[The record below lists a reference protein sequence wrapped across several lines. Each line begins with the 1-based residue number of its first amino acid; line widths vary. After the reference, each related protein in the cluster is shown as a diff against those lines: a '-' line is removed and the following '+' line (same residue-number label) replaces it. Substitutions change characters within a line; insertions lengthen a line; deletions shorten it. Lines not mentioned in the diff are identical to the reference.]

1 MSYFPTIGTTAIN
14 FPTPDY
20 LLPHSWKENKVCVVS
35 IIGKSGYQPFT
46 SKASPFNNL
55 LDADVFKEVKGHLQ
69 DAINQGEIECYFDG
83 DNNVVYLHH
92 TSVHDTYRLV
102 TAADRLSNATHKD
115 FQQLWQH
122 EECHY
127 AKSFLFLFQISHLI
141 VISHPGSSFDV
152 TYVRLFRIL
161 DTIRMKVQKCVQD
174 QLMDLPISKDWKYNG
189 RPCSP
194 RVLFVFETATL
205 DYDPDEMVETVGY
218 RPKPQKISPIKRLQH
233 CMEDQIYKILRKSR
247 VITNIS
253 NNSLFAVPANQ
264 EFVFIHVAQN
274 HISDPVLFFLQQLR
288 ENTTQGDAEIGS
300 TQSKSFQSSRSG
312 TSLPGER
319 SRSSPLSRGGGEFS
333 FKEFL
338 WQHIDMA
345 LTKGFDDNVG
355 RHPVAANFELAT
367 SQTWFLLANRLY
379 SLFFSEKL
387 DPKIQPHCNTL
398 KSLLETDLRFS
409 ENRCNKVLPMAES
422 AYQENLPTHY
432 VTAYHL
438 SKLAQAKKVFS
449 QFARGP
455 GCDKY
460 VGQLEE
466 SCERFWRN
474 GRQLCEEVS
483 LTGNHC
489 VNPLHRTDDDPETLS
504 NSHLPCM
511 SHSSQ
516 LKMVAAC
523 NCGRSKGDRE
533 DPFTHKTANFDFYE
547 KLKDTCCGQL
557 ESYKFPTFQPS
568 TSDIRAA
575 AFSLK
580 DLSAATQKLQVR
592 DDDEKVDNEKVA
604 DDAEAEVE
612 VERDGDKTPDKDSLM
627 PAASKAD
634 LAAVTQGTTNLS
646 LALSLGQSGGGAD
659 LFVGGHQSNCSP
671 LPDQDAVSN
680 PDHTDAHTPG
690 SPDVHHVS
698 SPVRQH
704 STTEYLPGMIHTDS
718 PSGLL
723 PKFPSWSLVCLGKST
738 TYNQN
743 QGLDMPGFLPGS
755 NFLLPWDVTVQA
767 ERDKWPPVGE
777 TGGKKDKWPT
787 VGETGKKGKQKKSSR
802 GKEMTELALRVFV
815 GEEYECPRGHRFC
828 CSGPEKIIKVSSTS
842 SVKDNANKL
851 INMDMPLYCP
861 CLHCRSSKGYMAQ
874 LMRIYIVTPDGP
886 LQVSVNPL
894 VQPAPHPCPTFH
906 PGVGGEVDLTPGSIW
921 VLRLPSVYMGDS
933 GPYTIPSDIAQL
945 PACRLLKGTFNF
957 KEMQS
962 D

>member
-1 MSYFPTIGTTAIN
+1 MLSVYATHGSMVDEETLKRHFRLLVKDKASLAIKAAVVVYEN
-14 FPTPDY
+14 GNVADRVGKISVKSKDLKIFTSSDVLDDIELLMINIEVEFRRTFDVSEAETVRFNGVTYCVKDLSTNQIVAFNGAKY
-20 LLPHSWKENKVCVVS
+20 LIVTRTEVTPHSWKEN
-35 IIGKSGYQPFT
+35 
-46 SKASPFNNL
+46 
-55 LDADVFKEVKGHLQ
+55 KEVKGHLQ
-69 DAINQGEIECYFDG
+69 DAINQ
-83 DNNVVYLHH
+83 
-92 TSVHDTYRLV
+92 
-102 TAADRLSNATHKD
+102 D

-205 DYDPDEMVETVGY
+205 DYDPDEM
-218 RPKPQKISPIKRLQH
+218 KISPIKRLQH

-274 HISDPVLFFLQQLR
+274 HISDPV
-288 ENTTQGDAEIGS
+288 
-300 TQSKSFQSSRSG
+300 SG

-355 RHPVAANFELAT
+355 RHPVAANFE
-367 SQTWFLLANRLY
+367 
-379 SLFFSEKL
+379 
-387 DPKIQPHCNTL
+387 
-398 KSLLETDLRFS
+398 
-409 ENRCNKVLPMAES
+409 
-422 AYQENLPTHY
+422 
-432 VTAYHL
+432 
-438 SKLAQAKKVFS
+438 LAQAKKVFS

-533 DPFTHKTANFDFYE
+533 DPFTHK
-547 KLKDTCCGQL
+547 
-557 ESYKFPTFQPS
+557 SYKFPTFQPS

-612 VERDGDKTPDKDSLM
+612 VERD
-627 PAASKAD
+627 
-634 LAAVTQGTTNLS
+634 
-646 LALSLGQSGGGAD
+646 GGGAD

-723 PKFPSWSLVCLGKST
+723 PKFPSWSLTSRKCIATDCDYICDILG
-738 TYNQN
+738 
-743 QGLDMPGFLPGS
+743 
-755 NFLLPWDVTVQA
+755 
-767 ERDKWPPVGE
+767 
-777 TGGKKDKWPT
+777 
-787 VGETGKKGKQKKSSR
+787 
-802 GKEMTELALRVFV
+802 
-815 GEEYECPRGHRFC
+815 
-828 CSGPEKIIKVSSTS
+828 
-842 SVKDNANKL
+842 
-851 INMDMPLYCP
+851 
-861 CLHCRSSKGYMAQ
+861 
-874 LMRIYIVTPDGP
+874 IYICKINEYLKLYVADFNEMQGNRLLSYFREWNFKAPGP
-886 LQVSVNPL
+886 LN
-894 VQPAPHPCPTFH
+894 CETF
-906 PGVGGEVDLTPGSIW
+906 LQT
-921 VLRLPSVYMGDS
+921 
-933 GPYTIPSDIAQL
+933 A
-945 PACRLLKGTFNF
+945 K
-957 KEMQS
+957 
-962 D
+962 